1 MANGNVDGGAPSDLS
16 AGGGRISERSAGCGV
31 GAAGAADPRAD
42 CPWEGSLSVERVER
56 RLAPILGS
64 DIAGYSHLM
73 GADEAGR
80 HAAPREAQLRVVS
93 PGRIAT
99 LS

>member
-1 MANGNVDGGAPSDLS
+1 LIEV
-16 AGGGRISERSAGCGV
+16 GRQSKLC
-31 GAAGAADPRAD
+31 ADNRLARDWDAD
-42 CPWEGSLSVERVER
+42 CPWEGSLSIERVER

-64 DIAGYSHLM
+64 DIAGHLM